1 MAATATFKETLMSDN
16 PDAKATKPRAGHGT
30 PSEVSWNGGTGRQ
43 PYANQGPE
51 EAEQTGGGE
60 FPAGDRGELSG
71 RNLEQQ
77 DAVRKKP

>member
-1 MAATATFKETLMSDN
+1 MSND
-16 PDAKATKPRAGHGT
+16 PAGHGGRPKAEHGT

-51 EAEQTGGGE
+51 EAGETGGGE

-71 RNLEQQ
+71 RNQEQLDQ
-77 DAVRKKP
+77 VRKKP

>member
-1 MAATATFKETLMSDN
+1 MSDN
-16 PDAKATKPRAGHGT
+16 PADKTTKPRAGHGT